1 MASQKKPRSRFDW
14 EAVERDYRTGR
25 FSNRELSRLHGP
37 SEGAIRKR
45 AADHGWQRDLS
56 EQIRLRVQALTGRA
70 AAEATEAARTDAEV
84 VEQAAEAG
92 AEIIRGHQ
100 VLIRRAKDVTEGYL
114 GRLGEQVA
122 AGKLLIQI
130 RDKVVE
136 VDIPLDYV
144 GKSLGYA
151 TASLERLIRLQR
163 QAHGLDADGSGDEG
177 KSLED
182 LLKEVG
188 GDDDQE

>member
-1 MASQKKPRSRFDW
+1 M
-14 EAVERDYRTGR
+14 
-25 FSNRELSRLHGP
+25 
-37 SEGAIRKR
+37 
-45 AADHGWQRDLS
+45 
-56 EQIRLRVQALTGRA
+56 
-70 AAEATEAARTDAEV
+70 
-84 VEQAAEAG
+84 
-92 AEIIRGHQ
+92 
-100 VLIRRAKDVTEGYL
+100 
-114 GRLGEQVA
+114 A